1 MNALAHRVT
10 SAIGRVFNR
19 AQPTASGSPGGKSAG
34 ELVRSSNAW
43 RDHYNPLRQLAVG
56 RVIAMIEAAER
67 GDFAE
72 LQLTL
77 RKVERRYPVLKGLIA
92 RLTGALE
99 KLDWDIK
106 VMDPLP
112 EGATPEQAEAQRKF
126 LRARYDLVENL
137 SEAFGQLCLA
147 EVRGYAILQKHR
159 HTEGPHDGAVREL
172 HWLPADT
179 WCRDGQFGD
188 WFYNR
193 DSRFGVGRGSAPA
206 VLGEANRLGSETLP
220 RADFVLRE
228 CDTPLY
234 EIALLAF
241 VNWLMGRKDYAAF
254 VEIFG
259 LPNSVVILPPNIKPG
274 EESAYQASAE
284 KVADGISGALPH
296 GSDVKFPT
304 AGVRGEAPFKAF
316 CDAHDADVVL
326 AGTGGRLSMLTAD
339 KGGLGNGPADEH
351 ASAFD
356 EIGQAIARRISETLQ
371 RDFDRPE
378 LAAEFPG
385 QPCLVYFQLAAED
398 EEDAK
403 AKLENYGIGV
413 RAGVLTPNP
422 DDEAALRESL
432 GLPPMSKE
440 VLAEWKKLG
449 GTRAPITIQAEG
461 APGAPGALPAPTPPK
476 KAAPLLNR
484 ADPAS
489 PQGFRTA
496 LAADLQPYLAALGE
510 RVDRILTITDAA
522 LRERKLAEAFAELE
536 PLKRDLLADPASARQ
551 LQTLLAQAMANGLTD
566 RPAKPA
572 PLS

>member
-1 MNALAHRVT
+1 MNTLADRVT

-43 RDHYNPLRQLAVG
+43 RDNYNPLRQLAVG

-126 LRARYDLVENL
+126 LRARYDLIENL

-206 VLGEANRLGSETLP
+206 VLGETNRLGSATLP
-220 RADFVLRE
+220 RTDFVLRE

-316 CDAHDADVVL
+316 CDAQDADVVL

-385 QPCLVYFQLAAED
+385 QPCLVYFQLAAEQQDDVQALVTNVVALKSAGYAVD
-398 EEDAK
+398 EDW
-403 AKLENYGIGV
+403 
-413 RAGVLTPNP
+413 
-422 DDEAALRESL
+422 
-432 GLPPMSKE
+432 
-440 VLAEWKKLG
+440 LAERTGYQLDDAEEPSTLPG
-449 GTRAPITIQAEG
+449 GETGEGDEDGEG
-461 APGAPGALPAPTPPK
+461 AAMEDEGD
-476 KAAPLLNR
+476 PLLNR
-484 ADPAS
+484 AASS
-489 PQGFRTA
+489 PQAFRTA
-496 LAADLQPYLAALGE
+496 FAADLQPYIAALAE
-510 RVDRILTITDAA
+510 RVDRILSITDAA
-522 LRERKLAEAFAELE
+522 LRGRKLAEAFAELE

-551 LQTLLAQAMANGLTD
+551 LQALMAQAMAQGLAVP
-566 RPAKPA
+566 PANPVPA
-572 PLS
+572 P

>member
-43 RDHYNPLRQLAVG
+43 RDNYNPLRGLAVG

-137 SEAFGQLCLA
+137 SEALGQLCLA

-159 HTEGPHDGAVREL
+159 HTEGPNDGAVREL

-193 DSRFGVGRGSAPA
+193 DSRFGMGRGSAPA

-316 CDAHDADVVL
+316 CDAQDADVVL

-385 QPCLVYFQLAAED
+385 QPCLVYFQLAAEQQDDVQALVANVVALKSAGYAVD
-398 EEDAK
+398 EDW
-403 AKLENYGIGV
+403 
-413 RAGVLTPNP
+413 
-422 DDEAALRESL
+422 
-432 GLPPMSKE
+432 
-440 VLAEWKKLG
+440 LAERTGYQLDDAEEPSTLPG
-449 GTRAPITIQAEG
+449 GEAGAGDEDDQGEQMEDEDEG
-461 APGAPGALPAPTPPK
+461 E
-476 KAAPLLNR
+476 PLLNR
-484 ADPAS
+484 AAPAS
-489 PQGFRTA
+489 PKGFRTA
-496 LAADLQPYLAALGE
+496 LAADLQPYLTALSE

-536 PLKRDLLADPASARQ
+536 PMKADILKDPASARQ

-566 RPAKPA
+566 KPATPKPETQPAK
-572 PLS
+572 

>member
-159 HTEGPHDGAVREL
+159 YTEGPNDGAVREL

-316 CDAHDADVVL
+316 CDAQDADVVL

-385 QPCLVYFQLAAED
+385 QPCLVYFQLAAEQQD
-398 EEDAK
+398 DVQALVANVVALKSAGYAVDEDWLAERTGYQLDDAEEPSTLPGGEPGESEED
-403 AKLENYGIGV
+403 G
-413 RAGVLTPNP
+413 
-422 DDEAALRESL
+422 
-432 GLPPMSKE
+432 
-440 VLAEWKKLG
+440 
-449 GTRAPITIQAEG
+449 EG
-461 APGAPGALPAPTPPK
+461 AGMEDEGD
-476 KAAPLLNR
+476 PLLNR
-484 ADPAS
+484 AAPAS